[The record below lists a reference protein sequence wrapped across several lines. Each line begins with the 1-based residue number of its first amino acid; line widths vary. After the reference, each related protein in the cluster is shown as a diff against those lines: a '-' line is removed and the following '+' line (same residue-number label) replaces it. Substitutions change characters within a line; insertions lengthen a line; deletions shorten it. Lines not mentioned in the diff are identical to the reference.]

1 MLATSIFSFS
11 HKVFYPFQSKF
22 QFFSHILLSANAFN
36 LGQSKVLWL
45 GKGLIDLLYFECK
58 ASMVENP
65 KSAFWFHDG
74 EITRFTEV
82 MHAKVHTFIIM
93 NELLVHYKVCHA
105 LAKGT

>member
-1 MLATSIFSFS
+1 
-11 HKVFYPFQSKF
+11 
-22 QFFSHILLSANAFN
+22 
-36 LGQSKVLWL
+36 
-45 GKGLIDLLYFECK
+45 
-58 ASMVENP
+58 MVENA

-105 LAKGT
+105 LAKGALLITRQQNFILVQVETNCRRLFKVHFKWEKMYHIG